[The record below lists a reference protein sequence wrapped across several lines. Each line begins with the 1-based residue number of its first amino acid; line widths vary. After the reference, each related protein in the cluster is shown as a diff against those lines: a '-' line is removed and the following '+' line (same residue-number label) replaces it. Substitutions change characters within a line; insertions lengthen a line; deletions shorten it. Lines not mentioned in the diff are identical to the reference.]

1 MEIAIS
7 IAALIVGCIIGWL
20 AQKSRQQALIT
31 KNEMLT
37 KQADETKDEAQRQ
50 LAAVKE
56 EAERR
61 LESAKAEA
69 QQNMNNAK
77 AEAQQQLD
85 IAKREA
91 SERLEATKAEAQQQ
105 LEATKKEASEQLAKT
120 KAEAQQQ
127 LEATKKEAS
136 EQLAKTK
143 AEAQQQLET
152 LKKEASEQLARTK
165 AEAQQQL
172 EATKKEASEQLART
186 KAEAQQQLEAV
197 KKEASEQL
205 EATKKEASDL
215 LAKTKA
221 EAEAQQQKALA
232 EKDAAWNDIMKGQE
246 QRFNETMA
254 RMSEQMK
261 NATADMLKDRQKE
274 FADSS
279 NQQLG
284 QIVNP
289 LRETIDKMKQTMAD
303 TTLKQTEMSSVLKDN
318 IERSMQQAMAAKKS
332 AEELANALKHGSKVQ
347 GDWGEAVLDELLT
360 SQGLVRGIHY
370 DTQAVIRDAQGNTVH
385 TDDGATLRPDVILHL
400 DQRREV
406 IIDSKVSLTAFLDYA
421 NADNEADRQRFLK
434 THIDSLQKHV
444 KELSTKDYSA
454 YVQPPKVRM
463 DYVIMFVPHT
473 GALWTALNAQPDL
486 WRKAMEQNVFIADEQ
501 TLFAALRII
510 SLTWTQIRQAENHE
524 QVYRLANEM
533 LDRVGQFMKK
543 YTAIGKALKT
553 ATTAYDDAE
562 RKLQPSGQSILQT
575 CAKLQKLGAKQS
587 DKNPLPQL
595 IDIDEVAALTPPAED
610 KDDN

>member
-105 LEATKKEASEQLAKT
+105 LEAVKKEASE
-120 KAEAQQQ
+120 
-127 LEATKKEAS
+127 
-136 EQLAKTK
+136 
-143 AEAQQQLET
+143 
-152 LKKEASEQLARTK
+152 
-165 AEAQQQL
+165 QL

-186 KAEAQQQLEAV
+186 KAEAQQQLETL

-205 EATKKEASDL
+205 ETTKKEACDL

-221 EAEAQQQKALA
+221 EAEAQQQKALV

-370 DTQAVIRDAQGNTVH
+370 DTQTVIRDAQGNTVH

-595 IDIDEVAALTPPAED
+595 IDIDEVAALVPPAD
-610 KDDN
+610 DQDDN

>member
-31 KNEMLT
+31 QNEMLT

-91 SERLEATKAEAQQQ
+91 SERLEATK
-105 LEATKKEASEQLAKT
+105 KEASEQLAKT
-120 KAEAQQQ
+120 KAEAQQQLETLKKEASEQ

-152 LKKEASEQLARTK
+152 LKKEASEQL
-165 AEAQQQL
+165 
-172 EATKKEASEQLART
+172 EATKKEAG
-186 KAEAQQQLEAV
+186 
-197 KKEASEQL
+197 
-205 EATKKEASDL
+205 DL

-543 YTAIGKALKT
+543 YTAIGKALKS

-595 IDIDEVAALTPPAED
+595 IDIDEVAALAPPAD
-610 KDDN
+610 DQDDN

>member
-127 LEATKKEAS
+127 LE
-136 EQLAKTK
+136 
-143 AEAQQQLET
+143 T
-152 LKKEASEQLARTK
+152 L
-165 AEAQQQL
+165 
-172 EATKKEASEQLART
+172 KKEASEQLART

-370 DTQAVIRDAQGNTVH
+370 DTQAVIRDAQGNTAH

-595 IDIDEVAALTPPAED
+595 IDIDEVAALAPPADD

>member
-31 KNEMLT
+31 QNEMLT
-37 KQADETKDEAQRQ
+37 KQADEIKNEAQRQ

-85 IAKREA
+85 ITKREA
-91 SERLEATKAEAQQQ
+91 NERLDATKAEAQQQ
-105 LEATKKEASEQLAKT
+105 LETLKKEASEQLEAAK
-120 KAEAQQQ
+120 KEANEQ

-152 LKKEASEQLARTK
+152 LKKEASEQLET
-165 AEAQQQL
+165 
-172 EATKKEASEQLART
+172 
-186 KAEAQQQLEAV
+186 
-197 KKEASEQL
+197 
-205 EATKKEASDL
+205 TKKEASDL

-246 QRFNETMA
+246 QRFNETMT

-595 IDIDEVAALTPPAED
+595 IDIDEVAALAQPAD
-610 KDDN
+610 DQDDN

>member
-31 KNEMLT
+31 QNEMLA
-37 KQADETKDEAQRQ
+37 KQADETKNEAQRQ

-91 SERLEATKAEAQQQ
+91 SERLDAAKAEAQQQLEAAKKEASEQLEAAKKEASEQ

-120 KAEAQQQ
+120 KAEAQQ
-127 LEATKKEAS
+127 
-136 EQLAKTK
+136 
-143 AEAQQQLET
+143 
-152 LKKEASEQLARTK
+152 
-165 AEAQQQL
+165 
-172 EATKKEASEQLART
+172 
-186 KAEAQQQLEAV
+186 
-197 KKEASEQL
+197 QL

-246 QRFNETMA
+246 QRFNEAMT

-595 IDIDEVAALTPPAED
+595 IDIDEVAALAQPAED
-610 KDDN
+610 QDDN

>member
-105 LEATKKEASEQLAKT
+105 LEATKKEASEQLAK
-120 KAEAQQQ
+120 
-127 LEATKKEAS
+127 
-136 EQLAKTK
+136 
-143 AEAQQQLET
+143 
-152 LKKEASEQLARTK
+152 
-165 AEAQQQL
+165 
-172 EATKKEASEQLART
+172 T

>member
-105 LEATKKEASEQLAKT
+105 LEALKKEASEQLETTKKEASEQLAK
-120 KAEAQQQ
+120 
-127 LEATKKEAS
+127 
-136 EQLAKTK
+136 
-143 AEAQQQLET
+143 
-152 LKKEASEQLARTK
+152 
-165 AEAQQQL
+165 
-172 EATKKEASEQLART
+172 T

-205 EATKKEASDL
+205 EATKKEAGDL

-473 GALWTALNAQPDL
+473 GAIWTALNAQPDL

-595 IDIDEVAALTPPAED
+595 IDIDEVAALAPPAED
-610 KDDN
+610 QDDN

>member
-31 KNEMLT
+31 QNEMLA
-37 KQADETKDEAQRQ
+37 KQADETKNEVQRQ

-91 SERLEATKAEAQQQ
+91 SERLDAAKAEAQQQLEAAKKEASEQLDATKAEAQQQ
-105 LEATKKEASEQLAKT
+105 LETLKKEASEQLAKT

-127 LEATKKEAS
+127 LEAAKKEAN
-136 EQLAKTK
+136 E
-143 AEAQQQLET
+143 QLET
-152 LKKEASEQLARTK
+152 
-165 AEAQQQL
+165 
-172 EATKKEASEQLART
+172 
-186 KAEAQQQLEAV
+186 
-197 KKEASEQL
+197 
-205 EATKKEASDL
+205 TKKEASDL

-246 QRFNETMA
+246 QRFNETMT

-595 IDIDEVAALTPPAED
+595 IDIDEVAALAPPAD
-610 KDDN
+610 DQDDN

>member
-50 LAAVKE
+50 LAVVKE
-56 EAERR
+56 EAELR
-61 LESAKAEA
+61 LESTKAEA

-105 LEATKKEASEQLAKT
+105 LETLKKEASE
-120 KAEAQQQ
+120 Q

-136 EQLAKTK
+136 EQLAK
-143 AEAQQQLET
+143 
-152 LKKEASEQLARTK
+152 
-165 AEAQQQL
+165 
-172 EATKKEASEQLART
+172 T

-205 EATKKEASDL
+205 EATKKEAGDL

-575 CAKLQKLGAKQS
+575 CAKLQKLGVKQS

-595 IDIDEVAALTPPAED
+595 IDIDEVAALAPPAD
-610 KDDN
+610 DQDDN

>member
-61 LESAKAEA
+61 LESTKTEA

-77 AEAQQQLD
+77 AEAQQRLD

-105 LEATKKEASEQLAKT
+105 LEATKKEASEQLAK
-120 KAEAQQQ
+120 
-127 LEATKKEAS
+127 
-136 EQLAKTK
+136 
-143 AEAQQQLET
+143 
-152 LKKEASEQLARTK
+152 
-165 AEAQQQL
+165 
-172 EATKKEASEQLART
+172 T

-463 DYVIMFVPHT
+463 DYVIMFVPNT

-595 IDIDEVAALTPPAED
+595 IDIDEVAALVQLSDD

>member
-31 KNEMLT
+31 QNEMLA
-37 KQADETKDEAQRQ
+37 KQADETKNEAQRQ

-85 IAKREA
+85 ITKREA

-105 LEATKKEASEQLAKT
+105 LETLKKEASEQLDA
-120 KAEAQQQ
+120 A
-127 LEATKKEAS
+127 
-136 EQLAKTK
+136 K

-152 LKKEASEQLARTK
+152 LKKEASEQLET
-165 AEAQQQL
+165 
-172 EATKKEASEQLART
+172 TKKES
-186 KAEAQQQLEAV
+186 
-197 KKEASEQL
+197 
-205 EATKKEASDL
+205 SDL

-246 QRFNETMA
+246 QRFNETMT

-510 SLTWTQIRQAENHE
+510 SLTWTQIRQAESHE

-595 IDIDEVAALTPPAED
+595 IDIDEVAALAQPAD
-610 KDDN
+610 DQDDN

>member
-127 LEATKKEAS
+127 LE
-136 EQLAKTK
+136 
-143 AEAQQQLET
+143 T
-152 LKKEASEQLARTK
+152 L
-165 AEAQQQL
+165 
-172 EATKKEASEQLART
+172 
-186 KAEAQQQLEAV
+186 

-595 IDIDEVAALTPPAED
+595 IDIDEVAALATPAD
-610 KDDN
+610 DQDDN

>member
-85 IAKREA
+85 IAKKEA

-127 LEATKKEAS
+127 LEA
-136 EQLAKTK
+136 
-143 AEAQQQLET
+143 
-152 LKKEASEQLARTK
+152 
-165 AEAQQQL
+165 
-172 EATKKEASEQLART
+172 
-186 KAEAQQQLEAV
+186 V

-205 EATKKEASDL
+205 EATKKEASEQLEATKKEAGDL

-221 EAEAQQQKALA
+221 EAETQQQKALA

-595 IDIDEVAALTPPAED
+595 IDIDEVAALAPPAED

>member
-77 AEAQQQLD
+77 AEAQQRLD

-127 LEATKKEAS
+127 LED
-136 EQLAKTK
+136 
-143 AEAQQQLET
+143 
-152 LKKEASEQLARTK
+152 
-165 AEAQQQL
+165 
-172 EATKKEASEQLART
+172 
-186 KAEAQQQLEAV
+186 V

-486 WRKAMEQNVFIADEQ
+486 WRKAMGQNVFIADEQ

-595 IDIDEVAALTPPAED
+595 IDIDEVATLAPPAED
-610 KDDN
+610 QDNN

>member
-105 LEATKKEASEQLAKT
+105 LETL
-120 KAEAQQQ
+120 
-127 LEATKKEAS
+127 KKEAS

-152 LKKEASEQLARTK
+152 L
-165 AEAQQQL
+165 
-172 EATKKEASEQLART
+172 
-186 KAEAQQQLEAV
+186 

-370 DTQAVIRDAQGNTVH
+370 DTQTVIRDAQGNTVH

-595 IDIDEVAALTPPAED
+595 IDIDEVAALAPPAD
-610 KDDN
+610 DQDDN

>member
-127 LEATKKEAS
+127 LE
-136 EQLAKTK
+136 
-143 AEAQQQLET
+143 T
-152 LKKEASEQLARTK
+152 L
-165 AEAQQQL
+165 
-172 EATKKEASEQLART
+172 
-186 KAEAQQQLEAV
+186 

-205 EATKKEASDL
+205 EATKKEAGDL

-370 DTQAVIRDAQGNTVH
+370 DTQTVIRDAQGNTVH

-595 IDIDEVAALTPPAED
+595 IDIDEVAALAPPAED
-610 KDDN
+610 QDDN

>member
-7 IAALIVGCIIGWL
+7 IAALIVGYIIGWL

-91 SERLEATKAEAQQQ
+91 SERLEATK
-105 LEATKKEASEQLAKT
+105 
-120 KAEAQQQ
+120 
-127 LEATKKEAS
+127 KEAS

-152 LKKEASEQLARTK
+152 LKKEASEQL
-165 AEAQQQL
+165 
-172 EATKKEASEQLART
+172 EATKKEASEQLAKT

-543 YTAIGKALKT
+543 HTAIGKALKT
-553 ATTAYDDAE
+553 ATTAYDDAN

-595 IDIDEVAALTPPAED
+595 IDIDEVAALAPPAED
-610 KDDN
+610 NEEGKI